1 MKKNVGSIDKVVRII
16 IAAVAVWAA
25 NTNQVSSP
33 WDYVLYAVAVIMV
46 LTALMSTCPIWIV
59 FGINTLKSKLKS

>member
-1 MKKNVGSIDKVVRII
+1 MKKNIGSIDKLVRII

-25 NTNQVSSP
+25 YTNQVSSP

>member
-25 NTNQVSSP
+25 YTNQVSSP

>member
-1 MKKNVGSIDKVVRII
+1 MKKNVGSIDKIVRII

-25 NTNQVSSP
+25 YTNQVSSP